1 MEQNFSNW
9 NNILSELIDFS
20 CKIEFLQSKMRL
32 SVISHNPFDSDK
44 YLKSLK
50 LIISKHEHNLSL
62 IPFSGNIDINILP
75 SIIAEHKI
83 VIDT

>member
-20 CKIEFLQSKMRL
+20 NKMEFLQSKMRL
-32 SVISHNPFDSDK
+32 TLISYRPFDSDK
-44 YLKSLK
+44 YIKSLK
-50 LIISKHEHNLSL
+50 LIICKHEYNLSL
-62 IPFSGNIDINILP
+62 IPFSGSIDINILP

-83 VIDT
+83 VVA